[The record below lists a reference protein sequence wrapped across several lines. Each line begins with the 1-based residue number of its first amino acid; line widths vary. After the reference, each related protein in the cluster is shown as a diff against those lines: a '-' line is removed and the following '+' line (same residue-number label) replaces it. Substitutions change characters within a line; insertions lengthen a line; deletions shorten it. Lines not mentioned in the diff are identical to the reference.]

1 MPTLHRCCARDVT
14 HPSSSSPPPIRQT
27 ALEVSPDGSGGLT
40 ASRRRPGRET
50 AIGASRRHNG
60 GCCDGGRLSEVHSI
74 HKNKQR
80 INNPVKGE
88 QKSKE
93 QSGNPRVIV
102 EEQMV
107 SRPSETEIGGEKQVK
122 GFSFAQEKATIVDE
136 EPSLLSKAK
145 SGEVFEAEKGRQNT
159 GTTRPLPVRQ
169 NAPMNRA
176 IPNTEGRPA
185 RPRNA
190 WSNVSNTK
198 QGPNQGPSAS
208 FSSLF
213 TRDVSKCPGNVFG
226 GLPQPTISEKLPRN
240 HRGHL
245 SIRFGKTEVGQLNA
259 IENHLLIVF
268 LNSYCT

>member
-159 GTTRPLPVRQ
+159 GFS
-169 NAPMNRA
+169 
-176 IPNTEGRPA
+176 TE
-185 RPRNA
+185 
-190 WSNVSNTK
+190 SE
-198 QGPNQGPSAS
+198 
-208 FSSLF
+208 SSLAP
-213 TRDVSKCPGNVFG
+213 VWVPYLCNSKANLQFQRQGFSEEPGEEDNGYLQKVATNVGFE
-226 GLPQPTISEKLPRN
+226 LPPPGQYAVGMFFLPTSESRSEQSK
-240 HRGHL
+240 
-245 SIRFGKTEVGQLNA
+245 
-259 IENHLLIVF
+259 IVF
-268 LNSYCT
+268 TKVAESLGHTVR